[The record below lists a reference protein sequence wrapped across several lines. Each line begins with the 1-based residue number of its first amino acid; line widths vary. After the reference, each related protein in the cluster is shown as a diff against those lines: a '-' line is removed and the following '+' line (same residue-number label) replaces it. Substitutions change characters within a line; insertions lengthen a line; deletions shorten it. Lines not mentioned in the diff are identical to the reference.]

1 MLDRTMEIPALQT
14 LLAVDTYVREQAA
27 RGVPFSKELII
38 ARFDAQ
44 EFDRCM
50 ATVFNLY
57 HEAGHFVFGFL
68 GECPG
73 NFEIGYLTIKPSRD
87 SIAHVGQNSF
97 GPREPINRYVYANS
111 LFLLAGRWCEEVV
124 AKEFSFEMPISVAKS
139 DIQSFA
145 TILEEVKW
153 HTNDQKRISRMVD
166 RLEWLAKKVLMDKR
180 ITKLINN
187 IVWFAHEHETM
198 PASVLREL
206 ATLHAIDAWR

>member
-1 MLDRTMEIPALQT
+1 MLDRTMEIPALQS

-27 RGVPFSKELII
+27 KGVPFSKELVR

-44 EFDRCM
+44 DFDRCM
-50 ATVFNLY
+50 NTVFKLY

-87 SIAHVGQNSF
+87 SIAHVGHNLF
-97 GPREPINRYVYANS
+97 GPREPINRYVYANG
-111 LFLLAGRWCEEVV
+111 LFALAGRWCEEVV
-124 AKEFSFEMPISVAKS
+124 AEEFCFDMPTSEAKS
-139 DIQSFA
+139 DFQSFA
-145 TILEEVKW
+145 TILEEVSW
-153 HTNDQKRISRMVD
+153 HTNDQNRISRMVD
-166 RLEWLAKKVLMDKR
+166 RLEWLAKKVLKEPR
-180 ITKLINN
+180 ITKLVNN

-206 ATLHAIDAWR
+206 ATIHVIDAWQ